1 MPDLR
6 DDIIALD
13 IRRAAADLRVLTT
26 GRVKS
31 FARATGRAVVRI
43 LERYVTSDGVER
55 EREPSPAAVVWQ
67 QAGDGYVVAHDVA
80 TDDQG
85 LVIAA
90 DAGWDQAWR
99 TGAATRPQSGQRHTL
114 GSAAFLPGGRR
125 NTEAPANAAGTMRIG
140 AADGSASLDLTRT
153 RGGVPGSGTL
163 SVSASLTIAGLTV
176 TVSASQA
183 AAGVKLGSAAASSS
197 VALAPLVKAASAA
210 GWSTFISAIES
221 NDTIPANTAT
231 GIVAAASAAA
241 GSEAALTVGSAKVV
255 ADL

>member
-1 MPDLR
+1 
-6 DDIIALD
+6 
-13 IRRAAADLRVLTT
+13 
-26 GRVKS
+26 
-31 FARATGRAVVRI
+31 
-43 LERYVTSDGVER
+43 
-55 EREPSPAAVVWQ
+55 
-67 QAGDGYVVAHDVA
+67 
-80 TDDQG
+80 
-85 LVIAA
+85 
-90 DAGWDQAWR
+90 
-99 TGAATRPQSGQRHTL
+99 
-114 GSAAFLPGGRR
+114 
-125 NTEAPANAAGTMRIG
+125 MRIG

-241 GSEAALTVGSAKVV
+241 GAEAALTVGSAKVV